1 MSQKK
6 KKPNAHQLQKLAGA
20 QYKKEFFVKFREL
33 FNIFCNKELYQQIPH
48 SKLEEIYSIRSHSM
62 RPVAAID
69 NHIPVSLLNNLKS
82 DITLFLKNEILTLE
96 LNETKI
102 SLYDFLTVGLTLIR
116 FGLMIRENEF
126 EGSDTIIE
134 SLKKFRIVGEFDL
147 LVRTKISRILD
158 STAIWYNDIGKCLY
172 WLKYDIIGF
181 NNPNTGI
188 QHLAYVYTH
197 IPQSSS
203 VEIHGKNKLVI
214 LLERVLPQTGPNAI
228 SIIPTIFN
236 RNSPFAKIPM
246 KVYIQNHAIMRLAER
261 IDSINI
267 GLAQFFMC
275 RSFDEPKVFYDNH
288 QNLLIEYRIFDIK
301 AGYFRVDMVDGIILV
316 RTFLFITNNGTP
328 EGQLLEKNTGLQ
340 KLDKKYLSI
349 DKLSTFMSSDIG
361 DKKELQKIIDES
373 GCHCLIEL
381 YKRIKKTIIK
391 EGNHLSD
398 ELLISYL
405 KKDNTFEIDDMVL
418 NNQTPIYTDTIK

>member
-6 KKPNAHQLQKLAGA
+6 KKPSALQTQKLASA
-20 QYKKEFFVKFREL
+20 KYKKEFFVKFHEL
-33 FNIFCNKELYQQIPH
+33 FNVFCDKELYQLIPQR
-48 SKLEEIYSIRSHSM
+48 KLEEAYSIRSHSM

-69 NHIPVSLLNNLKS
+69 NQIPVSLLNNFKI
-82 DITLFLKNEILTLE
+82 DITLILKNEILTLE
-96 LNETKI
+96 QNDTKI

-116 FGLMIRENEF
+116 FSLMIRENEF
-126 EGSDTIIE
+126 EGSKTIRE

-147 LVRTKISRILD
+147 LVRSKITQILN
-158 STAIWYNDIGKCLY
+158 STTLWYNDIGKCLY

-181 NNPNTGI
+181 NNPNIGI

-197 IPQSSS
+197 IPQFSS
-203 VEIHGKNKLVI
+203 VEIHGKNKQVI
-214 LLERVLPQTGPNAI
+214 LLERVLPQTGPDAI
-228 SIIPTIFN
+228 SIIPFIFKS
-236 RNSPFAKIPM
+236 NSPFAKIPM

-261 IDSINI
+261 IDSINT
-267 GLAQFFMC
+267 GLAQFFMY
-275 RSFDEPKVFYDNH
+275 RSFDEPNVFYDNH
-288 QNLLIEYRIFDIK
+288 QNLLIEYRVFDIK

-316 RTFLFITNNGTP
+316 RTFLFITNTGTP

-340 KLDKKYLSI
+340 KLDKKYLAI

-361 DKKELQKIIDES
+361 DNRELQKIIDES

-391 EGNHLSD
+391 EGSHITD
-398 ELLISYL
+398 DILISYL
-405 KKDNTFEIDDMVL
+405 NKENTFETDDTL
-418 NNQTPIYTDTIK
+418 S